1 MKKAIFTVGV
11 SASGKTTWAESQV
24 GYININRDDIRFQHI
39 CNGIRSWRVYKF
51 NKANEQK
58 VNSIQTSM
66 LSDAIVAGK
75 DIIISDT
82 NLNPKNYQWM
92 YLQLENAGYDIE
104 FKFFPISYE
113 EALKRD
119 AGRDNPVGQQVIAR
133 QFEQWNKLYGDKVDN
148 DPSLPKCIIVDVDGT
163 LAEMKDRGPFEWGK
177 VGNDLPRQNVIDVV
191 NAMSKSG
198 VPIVVFSGRDGSCY
212 DQTAQWLTDN
222 NVQWTALFMRAAGD
236 MRKDSV
242 IKRELFDKNING
254 KYYVVGVFDDRPQVV
269 RMWHEMGLT
278 VFALGNQHVEF

>member
-24 GYININRDDIRFQHI
+24 GYVNINRDDIRFQHI
-39 CNGIRSWRVYKF
+39 CNGIRSWSVYKF
-51 NKANEQK
+51 SKANEQK
-58 VNSIQTSM
+58 VTSIQTAM

-82 NLNPKNYQWM
+82 NLNPKNYRWM
-92 YLQLENAGYDIE
+92 CLAFENAGYEIE

-119 AGRDNPVGQQVIAR
+119 AGRINPVGQQVIAR

-148 DPSLPKCIIVDVDGT
+148 NPDLPKCIIVDVDGT
-163 LAEMKDRGPFEWGK
+163 LAEMKDRGPFEWDK

-191 NAMSKSG
+191 NAMARSG

-212 DQTAQWLTDN
+212 DQTARWLTDN
-222 NVQWTALFMRAAGD
+222 NVSWTALLIRAAGD

-242 IKRELFDKNING
+242 IKRELFDKHING

>member
-1 MKKAIFTVGV
+1 MKAIFTVGV

-24 GYININRDDIRFQHI
+24 GYVNINRDDIRFQHI
-39 CNGIRSWRVYKF
+39 CNGIRSWRLYKF

-58 VNSIQTSM
+58 VTAIQTAM
-66 LSDAIVAGK
+66 LADAIAQGK
-75 DIIISDT
+75 DVIISDT
-82 NLNPKNYQWM
+82 NLNPKNYRWM
-92 YLQLENAGYDIE
+92 HQALENAGYEIE

-119 AGRDNPVGQQVIAR
+119 SNRDNPVGQQVIAR

-163 LAEMKDRGPFEWGK
+163 LAEMKDRGPFEWDK

-191 NAMSKSG
+191 NAIAATG
-198 VPIVVFSGRDGSCY
+198 ATVIVFSGRDSVCY
-212 DQTAQWLTDN
+212 NETAQWLTDKGVN
-222 NVQWTALFMRAAGD
+222 WSGLMMRPQGD

-242 IKRELFDKNING
+242 IKRELFDKHVAG
-254 KYYVVGVFDDRPQVV
+254 KYYVTAVFDDRPQVV
-269 RMWHEMGLT
+269 RLWQEMGLT
-278 VFALGNQHVEF
+278 VFALGNQHVDF